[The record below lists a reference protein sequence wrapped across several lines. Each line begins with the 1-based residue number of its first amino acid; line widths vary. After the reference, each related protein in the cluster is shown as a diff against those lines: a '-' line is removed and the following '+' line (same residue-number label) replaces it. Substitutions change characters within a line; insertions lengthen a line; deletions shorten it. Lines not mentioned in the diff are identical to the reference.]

1 MKPAFVLL
9 CYLAGN
15 PSGMLHFL
23 VLIIVII
30 FKKYLSNQT
39 IKIGEEQKNY
49 DCYCKL
55 VKVNEN
61 MRYISNGKTRTKNK
75 QRAFS
80 QSLQ

>member
-15 PSGMLHFL
+15 PSGMLHFSS
-23 VLIIVII
+23 VNNCDY

-39 IKIGEEQKNY
+39 IKIGVQRMGEEQKNY

-55 VKVNEN
+55 VKVNEK
-61 MRYISNGKTRTKNK
+61 MRIY
-75 QRAFS
+75 
-80 QSLQ
+80 